1 MRVAIIG
8 GKLQG
13 VEAAYLAKKAGW
25 TTLLIDRK
33 AAPPAAGLCD
43 ETVQVDVCEGDTV
56 KALLARMDLVIP
68 ALEDGEALDALQ
80 QLGKELDCPIAFD
93 FPANTL
99 SRSKNRSHAL
109 FQQLGLGIP
118 RPYPHCGFPLLV
130 KPDGASGSHGVAIL
144 ADEEEC
150 VRFFGKRSIAAG
162 WVGQQ
167 FVSGPSYSLEVIGR
181 DGNYTTPQ
189 ITEIHVDEGYDCK
202 AVTAPVQISK
212 TLAEELRRISV
223 RIAEALDLSG
233 IMDVEVIVQEGRLYL
248 LEIDARLPS
257 QTPIAVYWSSGA
269 NMLEILAELYRP
281 KIISS
286 PERPEKEAWVRLE
299 HIRVDSGVL
308 TLAGEHLMAD
318 AGPLHIREN
327 FYESREAVTDYKP
340 GKKRWCAT
348 LIHTGATFVEM
359 EARRMIAL
367 AAIKAGC
374 GIERVIDSEPVE
386 NAFQGEARHDALEIC

>member
-25 TTLLIDRK
+25 ATLLVDRK
-33 AAPPAAGLCD
+33 AVTPATGLCN
-43 ETVQVDVCEGDTV
+43 ETVQADICTEVDINRLFAGV
-56 KALLARMDLVIP
+56 DLVVP
-68 ALEDGEALDALQ
+68 ALEDREALAALQ
-80 QLGKELDCPIAFD
+80 RLENELDCPIAFD
-93 FPANTL
+93 FSANAL
-99 SRSKNRSHAL
+99 SRSKSKSHTL
-109 FQQLGLGIP
+109 FQQLGLDMP
-118 RPYPHCGFPLLV
+118 QPYPRCGFPLLV
-130 KPDGASGSHGVAIL
+130 KPDTASGSHGVTIL

-150 VRFFGKRSIAAG
+150 VRFFGKTNIAAG

-181 DGNYTTPQ
+181 NGTYTTPQ

-281 KIISS
+281 KIISL

-374 GIERVIDSEPVE
+374 GIERVVNSEP
-386 NAFQGEARHDALEIC
+386 FTKICREAACHDALEIY